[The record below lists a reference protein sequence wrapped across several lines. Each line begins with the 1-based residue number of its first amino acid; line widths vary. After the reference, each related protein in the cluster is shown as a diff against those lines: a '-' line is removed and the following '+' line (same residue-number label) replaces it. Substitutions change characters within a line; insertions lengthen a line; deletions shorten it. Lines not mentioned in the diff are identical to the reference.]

1 MDLDR
6 PGCSLASRSSSCCP
20 TPHLPIRPAQLDSR
34 IPSSA
39 RPSSRICIAL
49 LPRLPVCRDNNPPRR
64 RHLSRLPPAP
74 LAEQIGLP
82 AVNGGPPALQDF
94 LDRKGR
100 RPV

>member
-49 LPRLPVCRDNNPPRR
+49 LPRLPVCRDVFPPRR

-74 LAEQIGLP
+74 LAQQINKP
-82 AVNGGPPALQDF
+82 TNKDRPPAQQDF